1 MCRGLAGLQASK
13 FTFAISRG
21 RCMASCWSSGC
32 AGTPLSAMGFGGD
45 VCSQML
51 GSVVLVGPF
60 HFRVLRDSERNLCL
74 CSSFKTTHLLDGC
87 GKESPP
93 RSFLPLK
100 EWDCGPLCSTEQ

>member
-60 HFRVLRDSERNLCL
+60 HFRVLRDSERKLPPLRLLTFWMAVGKKALLGLFCISKSGIVVLCVAQ
-74 CSSFKTTHLLDGC
+74 SSK
-87 GKESPP
+87 S
-93 RSFLPLK
+93 
-100 EWDCGPLCSTEQ
+100 